1 MSSSKSKSAPPPP
14 TYEDGVECTPEGLF
28 KGLAGCFGFL
38 LSLVVVASLGVI
50 AGGIFWTAQNMDRIT
65 NTDSQ
70 ATKDVFLNIRPATL
84 TSALEKGLKFVD
96 DGNNGVKITLTSS

>member
-1 MSSSKSKSAPPPP
+1 MSSKTKSAPPPP

-65 NTDSQ
+65 NTDSVT
-70 ATKDVFLNIRPATL
+70 AKTSFLMMRPATVADDTTQL
-84 TSALEKGLKFVD
+84 TLKLD
-96 DGNNGVKITLTSS
+96 SNNNPVLS